1 VRCPKCHY
9 LSFEPEPRCKNCGYD
24 LAFGSG
30 ELPFGAQP
38 EENRIQDGDTDFD
51 LISRPPKKP
60 PITGTVDL
68 GPVPPVGS
76 SGLDLPI
83 RADEAPAFA
92 AVPEPSM
99 SEPEPA
105 PRRAAQNSDTP
116 AVMPRAVTTELPLF
130 VRAAPEGSAKVEPPD
145 TQEFED
151 LVTKLRRGARAPLSV
166 RRTTPSSS
174 KLREQYG
181 RRPQA
186 ERQVGLLD
194 REILEPAHD
203 EVDRDD
209 PPIETIAP
217 VTIPARV
224 GVSVFDESATATRR
238 LEAALVDSV
247 VLGGIDVG
255 IIWLTLRMCGL
266 TFSQMSVLPILP
278 LAAFLF
284 LLNCGYLLMFT
295 AASGQ
300 TIGKMAAGIR
310 VVAAPDELATRTGR
324 TPDLDPRLTFG
335 QAVVRS
341 VTTFVAILTFGAA
354 FVPALLGSR
363 RALHDRFAHTRV
375 VRA

>member
-24 LAFGSG
+24 LTFGSAD
-30 ELPFGAQP
+30 LPFAQT
-38 EENRIQDGDTDFD
+38 EEEYVKQPDADLD
-51 LISRPPKKP
+51 LISRPAKRP

-68 GPVPPVGS
+68 APPPPVQS
-76 SGLDLPI
+76 SVFDLPI
-83 RADEAPAFA
+83 RSADGAAVVAVSNPPEPEAPAA
-92 AVPEPSM
+92 
-99 SEPEPA
+99 
-105 PRRAAQNSDTP
+105 SDTAHVVRRTASP
-116 AVMPRAVTTELPLF
+116 PPTTTELPLF
-130 VRAAPEGSAKVEPPD
+130 VRAAPDAGARIEPAEGRDFDA
-145 TQEFED
+145 
-151 LVTKLRRGARAPLSV
+151 LLTKLRRGPRAPLSV
-166 RRTTPSSS
+166 RKTTPSAT

-181 RRPQA
+181 RQSPP

-194 REILEPAHD
+194 REVLEPARE
-203 EVDRDD
+203 EVREAAPDVV
-209 PPIETIAP
+209 PVEAIAP
-217 VTIPARV
+217 PETKPI
-224 GVSVFDESATATRR
+224 VSDESATATRR
-238 LEAALVDSV
+238 LEAAIVDGL

-255 IIWLTLRMCGL
+255 IVWLTLQMCGL
-266 TFSQMSVLPILP
+266 TFSQVNVLPILP

-310 VVAAPDELATRTGR
+310 VVSSPDEISAALGTSPA
-324 TPDLDPRLTFG
+324 DFDPRLTLG
-335 QAVVRS
+335 QVFVRS
-341 VTTFVAILTFGAA
+341 VTTFVSILTFGAA